1 MGWIPT
7 LIFADEDG
15 LLPQSRD
22 GKSPNRYFPEL
33 LEALAPLL
41 EKPCVL
47 DGEMVIV
54 GSPGLISRLCCSASI
69 QPSRA
74 WEALRDSSAKSLLT
88 TCREIDFATP
98 RHATQFVRW
107 RPDKSAKK
115 CRYDQ
120 LEVTR
125 RRSLKKCSG

>member
-22 GKSPNRYFPEL
+22 GKSLNRYFPEL

-98 RHATQFVRW
+98 SNSCAGDRTNRRKNAATI
-107 RPDKSAKK
+107 S
-115 CRYDQ
+115 
-120 LEVTR
+120 
-125 RRSLKKCSG
+125 